1 MSCGVGCRYG
11 SDPTLLWLWLWHRP
25 AATALIRLA
34 WQPPYAMGVA
44 LRRQKAEEKKR
55 KEAQKPRNSSG
66 TQSNSPGILT
76 VKFCHLE

>member
-44 LRRQKAEEKKR
+44 LRRQKAEEKK
-55 KEAQKPRNSSG
+55 KKRNPE
-66 TQSNSPGILT
+66 TPLAHKVI
-76 VKFCHLE
+76 HLEF